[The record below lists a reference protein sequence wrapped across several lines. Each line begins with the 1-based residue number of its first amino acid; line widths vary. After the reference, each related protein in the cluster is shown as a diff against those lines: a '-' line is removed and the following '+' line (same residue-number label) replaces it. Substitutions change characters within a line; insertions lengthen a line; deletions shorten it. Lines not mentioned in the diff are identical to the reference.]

1 MRGDTRYSSLSA
13 GKCLRRPVKLM
24 LWRLVLYAGMRA
36 RDAHR
41 AGTKAPSLRPGPR
54 PARPLAD
61 APLRRRHEPFG
72 PPTRRR
78 PCMTPLRPLAPE
90 PPSRFPAPARFCFP
104 GGSRAAVPSY
114 VSPGPAGSRSA
125 RRGPGPPP
133 PAAGRRH
140 AVPSASRPA
149 GRART
154 GAPSSPQ
161 PGGPCRLPMRFRR
174 GCRPAV
180 PSFVSPAPLP
190 SPSYVCM
197 RSEGP
202 RCQQLFPDFFQELF
216 PGRRARR
223 LGRSTGWARRERR

>member
-1 MRGDTRYSSLSA
+1 MPSTASEIDALARCPFCRNA
-13 GKCLRRPVKLM
+13 GARHTGPGRRPPASVPAPGL
-24 LWRLVLYAGMRA
+24 LAAPGGRSPQPPPRA
-36 RDAHR
+36 VR
-41 AGTKAPSLRPGPR
+41 T
-54 PARPLAD
+54 
-61 APLRRRHEPFG
+61 
-72 PPTRRR
+72 PTRRR
-78 PCMTPLRPLAPE
+78 PCMTPPRPLAPG
-90 PPSRFPAPARFCFP
+90 PPSRFPAPARFRFP
-104 GGSRAAVPSY
+104 GGSRAAAPSY

-125 RRGPGPPP
+125 RRGPGPLP
-133 PAAGRRH
+133 PAGDRRH

-154 GAPSSPQ
+154 GAPSLPQ
-161 PGGPCRLPMRFRR
+161 PGGPCRLPVRFRR

-190 SPSYVCM
+190 SPSYVCK
-197 RSEGP
+197 RSESP